1 MDFSLLD
8 RIIELEEGTDIR
20 TELKLSGKESYLQ
33 DHFPR
38 FHVMPGVMMLQSML
52 QASIWLVRK
61 TENFAHSVVQ
71 LKSARN
77 VKYTNLMVP
86 GQTLAVH
93 AEILRDEEQTTT
105 LKTKGELDGQ
115 NAVSA
120 KLVLERYNLADRF
133 PQHAESDAIVRRRA
147 REQFEALLN
156 PSQIS

>member
-8 RIIELEEGTDIR
+8 RIIELEEGTYIR
-20 TELKLSGKESYLQ
+20 TELTLSGSESYLQ

-38 FHVMPGVMMLQSML
+38 FPVMPGVMMLQSML

-71 LKSARN
+71 LKLARN
-77 VKYTNLMVP
+77 VKYADFMAP

>member
-8 RIIELEEGTDIR
+8 RIIELEEGTYIR
-20 TELKLSGKESYLQ
+20 TELTLSGSESYLQ

-38 FHVMPGVMMLQSML
+38 FPVMPGVMMLQSML

-71 LKSARN
+71 LKLARN
-77 VKYTNLMVP
+77 VKYADFMAP
-86 GQTLAVH
+86 GQKLAVH

-105 LKTKGELDGQ
+105 LKTKGELNGQ